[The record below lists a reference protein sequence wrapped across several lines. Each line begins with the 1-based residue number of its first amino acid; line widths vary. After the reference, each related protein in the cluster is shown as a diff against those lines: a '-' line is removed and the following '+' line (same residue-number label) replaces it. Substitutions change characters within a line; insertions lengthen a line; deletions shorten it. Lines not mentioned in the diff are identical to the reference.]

1 MRRRLPNVWAPTCL
15 RMATTLRAGP
25 RHPAE
30 EAQTESDSRLSRSAH
45 VFRHPHVLCSRY
57 DEDFVTVA
65 TAMRFHV
72 AREGAVMGE
81 FEEQIFRNKV
91 FSGEIRPND
100 FYWIAGFSDWRPV
113 SEFRVARKTE
123 PILLDTGSAVPP
135 AIRKAR
141 QRAAPAI
148 ALICI
153 CALVLLMGVAMF
165 AGKSKA
171 GRVPQHARVEAKA
184 AIARGQLRIGMTAN
198 QCIRMLGQPARIER
212 ISGSE
217 NEQWTYKAQEGPVI
231 LHFESGV
238 LRSF

>member
-45 VFRHPHVLCSRY
+45 VFRRPHVLCSRY

-65 TAMRFHV
+65 SAMRFHV

-91 FSGEIRPND
+91 FSGEISPND
-100 FYWIAGFSDWRPV
+100 LYWTAGFSDWRPV

-123 PILLDTGSAVPP
+123 PILLDSGSALPP
-135 AIRKAR
+135 AIKKTY
-141 QRAAPAI
+141 QRSAPAI
-148 ALICI
+148 ALICVF
-153 CALVLLMGVAMF
+153 VLLLLIGTAMM
-165 AGKSKA
+165 A
-171 GRVPQHARVEAKA
+171 GRFKSAPGPQNMRVEPKM
-184 AIARGQLRIGMTAN
+184 AIDRGQLRVGMSAEE
-198 QCIRMLGQPARIER
+198 CVRILGQPA
-212 ISGSE
+212 
-217 NEQWTYKAQEGPVI
+217 
-231 LHFESGV
+231 
-238 LRSF
+238 

>member
-1 MRRRLPNVWAPTCL
+1 MRRSVPNVWAPTCL

-91 FSGEIRPND
+91 FFGEIRPND

-135 AIRKAR
+135 AIRKGR
-141 QRAAPAI
+141 QRSATAI

-153 CALVLLMGVAMF
+153 CAFVLLMGVAML
-165 AGKSKA
+165 AGKSKP

>member
-1 MRRRLPNVWAPTCL
+1 MSQIS
-15 RMATTLRAGP
+15 GP
-25 RHPAE
+25 RLAFGSLGRGEQGGAPSCRGRANRSE
-30 EAQTESDSRLSRSAH
+30 PRLSRSTYIL
-45 VFRHPHVLCSRY
+45 RPPHPFCSRY
-57 DEDFVTVA
+57 GEDFVTVS
-65 TAMRFHV
+65 TTMKFHV

-91 FSGEIRPND
+91 FSGEIGPND
-100 FYWIAGFSDWRPV
+100 FYWTAGFADWRPV

-141 QRAAPAI
+141 QRSAPAI

-153 CALVLLMGVAMF
+153 SALVLLIGVAMM
-165 AGKSKA
+165 AGKSKPA
-171 GRVPQHARVEAKA
+171 RVPQHARVEAKA
-184 AIARGQLRIGMTAN
+184 AIARGQLRIGMTAH

-212 ISGSE
+212 INGSE
-217 NEQWTYKAQEGPVI
+217 NEQWTYKAQDGPVI

>member
-1 MRRRLPNVWAPTCL
+1 
-15 RMATTLRAGP
+15 
-25 RHPAE
+25 
-30 EAQTESDSRLSRSAH
+30 
-45 VFRHPHVLCSRY
+45 
-57 DEDFVTVA
+57 
-65 TAMRFHV
+65 V

-81 FEEQIFRNKV
+81 FEEQLFRNKV

-100 FYWIAGFSDWRPV
+100 LYWTVGFTDWRPV

-141 QRAAPAI
+141 QRSAPAI

-153 CALVLLMGVAMF
+153 CALVLLMGVAML
-165 AGKSKA
+165 AGKSKP

-198 QCIRMLGQPARIER
+198 QCIRMLGQPARIQR
-212 ISGSE
+212 ISGSK
-217 NEQWTYKAQEGPVI
+217 NEQWTYKGQDGPVI
-231 LHFESGV
+231 LQFESGV
-238 LRSF
+238 LQSF

>member
-153 CALVLLMGVAMF
+153 CALVLLMGVAML
-165 AGKSKA
+165 AGKSKP
-171 GRVPQHARVEAKA
+171 GRVPQHARVEAKVGDRSGSA
-184 AIARGQLRIGMTAN
+184 SNRDDGESMHQDARPAGANRANQRIG
-198 QCIRMLGQPARIER
+198 ER
-212 ISGSE
+212 AVDVQSSRGAGYSS
-217 NEQWTYKAQEGPVI
+217 
-231 LHFESGV
+231 L
-238 LRSF
+238 

>member
-1 MRRRLPNVWAPTCL
+1 
-15 RMATTLRAGP
+15 
-25 RHPAE
+25 
-30 EAQTESDSRLSRSAH
+30 
-45 VFRHPHVLCSRY
+45 
-57 DEDFVTVA
+57 
-65 TAMRFHV
+65 MRFHV

-123 PILLDTGSAVPP
+123 PIALDTASAVPP
-135 AIRKAR
+135 AIRQAR
-141 QRAAPAI
+141 QRSAPAI

-153 CALVLLMGVAMF
+153 CALVLLMGAAMM
-165 AGKSKA
+165 AGKSKP
-171 GRVPQHARVEAKA
+171 GRVPQYARVEAKA
-184 AIARGQLRIGMTAN
+184 AIARGQLRIGMTAD
-198 QCIRMLGQPARIER
+198 QCIRLLGQPARIER
-212 ISGSE
+212 ISGSK
-217 NEQWTYKAQEGPVI
+217 NEQWTYKGPDGPTI